1 MGKRWKRVFLALS
14 MCISVPG
21 LANTKK
27 EVKIAI
33 AGPHTGPNA
42 AFGEQF
48 WRGATQAAKDINA
61 KGGVS
66 GQQIVL
72 VKADDACEPKQAVAV
87 ANRLVDQDKVAA
99 VVGHFCSEST
109 MPASEVYADANILM
123 ITPASTNPAIT
134 ERKMKSV
141 MRMCGRD
148 DQQGLVAAD
157 FIVKNLKAKR
167 IAIVHDKTTY
177 GRGLAES
184 FKRNIEKLG
193 QKEVLFEGITRGE
206 KDFNALVTK
215 IKAANADLVYYGG
228 VHSEAGLIV
237 QQMRKQGLK
246 SQFFSGD
253 GIISSDFVSAAG
265 GKQNTVGVMATFGPD
280 PRVLPQS
287 KPVVEAFK
295 KIGYEPEGYTL
306 YSYATVEAVA
316 QALAGAKTTSGKDL
330 AAWLEKNGAN
340 TIMGKKEWDA
350 KGDLKVADYVPYR
363 WDDKGNYHQIN

>member
-1 MGKRWKRVFLALS
+1 MVKRWEKLILPFFAL
-14 MCISVPG
+14 ISATGFAAPKD
-21 LANTKK
+21 L
-27 EVKIAI
+27 KIAI
-33 AGPHTGPNA
+33 AGPHSGPNA

-48 WRGATQAAKDINA
+48 WRGANQAAKDINA
-61 KGGVS
+61 KGGIN

-109 MPASEVYADANILM
+109 VPASEVYADANILM
-123 ITPASTNPAIT
+123 MTPASTNPVIT
-134 ERKMKSV
+134 ERKMKSI

-148 DQQGLVAAD
+148 DQQGLVAAEYA
-157 FIVKNLKAKR
+157 VNNLKAKR

-177 GRGLAES
+177 GRGLADS
-184 FKRNIEKLG
+184 FKRNIEHLK

-215 IKAANADLVYYGG
+215 IKSANADLVYFGG

-246 SQFFSGD
+246 APFFSGD

-265 GKQNTVGVMATFGPD
+265 GKQNTTGVLATFGPD
-280 PRVLPQS
+280 PRKLPQS
-287 KPVVEAFK
+287 KAVVEAFK
-295 KIGYEPEGYTL
+295 KSGYEPEGYTL
-306 YSYATVEAVA
+306 YSYAAVEALA
-316 QALAGAKTTSGKDL
+316 QALGGAKTTSGKDL
-330 AAWLEKNGAN
+330 AAWLEKNGA
-340 TIMGKKEWDA
+340 TTVMGKKEWDA
-350 KGDLKVADYVPYR
+350 KGDLKSADYVPYR
-363 WDDKGNYHQIN
+363 WDDKGQYQQLN